1 MTQFNQERIDNGSLF
16 IVSAYLSIYYSSKYV
31 VKY

>member
-1 MTQFNQERIDNGSLF
+1 MDQFNQERIDNGSLF
-16 IVSAYLSIYYSSKYV
+16 IVIAYLSIYYSSKYV